1 MMKTLFSAIIALAL
15 GFSCAGGAES
25 GLGTQEPME
34 VVVTVPAVSKIISTY
49 EDGLLIET
57 ETLEYGEWGELLQRT
72 ITNSQ
77 GEIVKVF
84 KGVEYSENEG
94 AVEEYNAAGQ
104 LISKTV
110 MVFKPTGQVLSEELY
125 NAKNELVSRSE
136 YSYNDLGQVLTW
148 VVLNG
153 DGVQQAGTNYLYEE
167 GLLVKKETTDASGKV
182 LDMFEIQR
190 DEAGRI
196 TAEIRQDMT
205 AGGKTLASTVY
216 VYQDDHLIREEMRDQ
231 NNQIRTQIEY
241 TWNEAG
247 NVAQEI
253 ISDRRG
259 IVLEIKNYEYTT
271 VKAVELIY

>member
-1 MMKTLFSAIIALAL
+1 
-15 GFSCAGGAES
+15 
-25 GLGTQEPME
+25 
-34 VVVTVPAVSKIISTY
+34 
-49 EDGLLIET
+49 
-57 ETLEYGEWGELLQRT
+57 
-72 ITNSQ
+72 
-77 GEIVKVF
+77 
-84 KGVEYSENEG
+84 
-94 AVEEYNAAGQ
+94 
-104 LISKTV
+104 
-110 MVFKPTGQVLSEELY
+110 
-125 NAKNELVSRSE
+125 
-136 YSYNDLGQVLTW
+136 
-148 VVLNG
+148 
-153 DGVQQAGTNYLYEE
+153 
-167 GLLVKKETTDASGKV
+167 
-182 LDMFEIQR
+182 MFEIQR